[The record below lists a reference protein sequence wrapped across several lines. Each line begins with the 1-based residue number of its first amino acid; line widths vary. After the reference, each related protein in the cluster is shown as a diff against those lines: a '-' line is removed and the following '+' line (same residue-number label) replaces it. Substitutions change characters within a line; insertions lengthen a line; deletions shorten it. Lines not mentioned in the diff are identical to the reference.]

1 MNEAAFLTVVSD
13 DFSYLE
19 PDHFRDVPRYALP
32 QESALSSVQPVASRS
47 SAPPQAVKNPK
58 DDYGKYKEYDLGD
71 KGKVRLY
78 DDGGVLWIDA
88 NGDDLYYEP
97 GSDNA
102 KYFFGEAG
110 VRYPNVKRAERKQA
124 RAERREERRA
134 GEEDIGE
141 TGDDKK
147 KRDSRS
153 GKKAG
158 VFGAFLGS
166 FAKGFLKSDDA
177 PAEEPP
183 ATGGTDSDSGMDPTT
198 MALIAVGGVV
208 VLGGVIFLATR
219 K

>member
-32 QESALSSVQPVASRS
+32 QESALSSVQPVLSRS
-47 SAPPQAVKNPK
+47 SATSQAVKNPSDAYGTYKVYDSK
-58 DDYGKYKEYDLGD
+58 DWGQVK
-71 KGKVRLY
+71 LY
-78 DDGGVLWIDA
+78 DDGGALSGRT
-88 NGDDLYYEP
+88 GDYYEP
-97 GSDNA
+97 GTDDA
-102 KYFFGEAG
+102 KYLFGEAG
-110 VRYPNVKRAERKQA
+110 VRYPNVKRAERKEA
-124 RAERREERRA
+124 RAERREERRS

-141 TGDDKK
+141 TDEGGK

-166 FAKGFLKSDDA
+166 FAKGFLKSDDE
-177 PAEEPP
+177 PEAEPTD
-183 ATGGTDSDSGMDPTT
+183 TGGTGGGDAMDPTT

-208 VLGGVIFLATR
+208 LLGGVVFLATR

>member
-32 QESALSSVQPVASRS
+32 QESALSSVQPVASRG

-58 DDYGKYKEYDLGD
+58 GDGQFDIHKIDQLGF
-71 KGKVRLY
+71 VHLY
-78 DDGGVLWIDA
+78 DDGGAEVVDEEE
-88 NGDDLYYEP
+88 YYAP
-97 GSDNA
+97 GSEDA
-102 KYFFGEAG
+102 KELFKLAG
-110 VRYPNVKRAERKQA
+110 VRYPNLKREERKER

-141 TGDDKK
+141 AGDDKK

-177 PAEEPP
+177 SAEEPP
-183 ATGGTDSDSGMDPTT
+183 ATGGTDSGGGMDPTT

-208 VLGGVIFLATR
+208 VLGGVVFLATR

>member
-32 QESALSSVQPVASRS
+32 QESALSSVQPVSSRS
-47 SAPPQAVKNPK
+47 GATSQAVRNPS
-58 DDYGKYKEYDLGD
+58 DVYGKYTVHPLEHWGD
-71 KGKVRLY
+71 VKLY
-78 DDGGVLWIDA
+78 EDGGALVVSK
-88 NGDDLYYEP
+88 NEYYEP
-97 GSDNA
+97 GSEDA
-102 KYFFGEAG
+102 EYLFKEAG
-110 VRYPNVKRAERKQA
+110 VPYPKKAKRKQA
-124 RAERREERRA
+124 RAERREERRS

-141 TGDDKK
+141 TDNDGK

-166 FAKGFLKSDDA
+166 FAKGFLKSDDE
-177 PAEEPP
+177 PEAEPTD
-183 ATGGTDSDSGMDPTT
+183 TGGTGGGDAMDPTT

-208 VLGGVIFLATR
+208 LLGGVVFLATR

>member
-19 PDHFRDVPRYALP
+19 PEHFRDVPRYALP

-47 SAPPQAVKNPK
+47 SAPPQAVKNPS
-58 DDYGKYKEYDLGD
+58 DDYGKYTQHKQ
-71 KGKVRLY
+71 
-78 DDGGVLWIDA
+78 DDGSTIRFYSNGGVSYSDYNTEWV
-88 NGDDLYYEP
+88 YYEP
-97 GSDNA
+97 GSDTAAYYTDN
-102 KYFFGEAG
+102 KEIFTG
-110 VRYPNVKRAERKQA
+110 KKDKSSRKD
-124 RAERREERRA
+124 RKA

-141 TGDDKK
+141 AGDDKK

-166 FAKGFLKSDDA
+166 FAKGFLKSDDT
-177 PAEEPP
+177 PDEEPSD
-183 ATGGTDSDSGMDPTT
+183 TGGGGGEAGLDPTT
-198 MALIAVGGVV
+198 IALVAVGGVV
-208 VLGGVIFLATR
+208 LLGGVVFLATR

>member
-32 QESALSSVQPVASRS
+32 QESALSSVQPVSSRS
-47 SAPPQAVKNPK
+47 SATSQAVKYPS
-58 DDYGKYKEYDLGD
+58 DEYGKYTVHSLDGWGEVKFYESGE
-71 KGKVRLY
+71 VRAV
-78 DDGGVLWIDA
+78 DGSFF
-88 NGDDLYYEP
+88 YKP
-97 GSDNA
+97 GTEEA
-102 KYFFGEAG
+102 EALFEEAG
-110 VRYPNVKRAERKQA
+110 VRKVKRAQRKEA
-124 RAERREERRA
+124 RAERREERRS

-141 TGDDKK
+141 TDKDGK

-166 FAKGFLKSDDA
+166 FAKGFLKSDDE
-177 PAEEPP
+177 PEAEPTD
-183 ATGGTDSDSGMDPTT
+183 TGGTGGGDAMDPTT

-208 VLGGVIFLATR
+208 LLGGVVFLATR

>member
-47 SAPPQAVKNPK
+47 SAPPQAVKNPS
-58 DDYGKYKEYDLGD
+58 DVYGTYKVYDSKEWGEV
-71 KGKVRLY
+71 KLY
-78 DDGGVLWIDA
+78 DDGGALSGRT
-88 NGDDLYYEP
+88 GDYYEP
-97 GSDNA
+97 GSDDA
-102 KYFFGEAG
+102 KHLFEEAG

>member
-32 QESALSSVQPVASRS
+32 QESALSSVQPAASRS
-47 SAPPQAVKNPK
+47 SAPPQAVKNPSDENGNYTQHK
-58 DDYGKYKEYDLGD
+58 Q
-71 KGKVRLY
+71 
-78 DDGGVLWIDA
+78 DDGSVIRFYSNGGVSYSDYNTDWV
-88 NGDDLYYEP
+88 YYKP
-97 GSDNA
+97 GSDDAAFYTDN
-102 KYFFGEAG
+102 KEIFTGKKG
-110 VRYPNVKRAERKQA
+110 KSSRK
-124 RAERREERRA
+124 ERRA

-141 TGDDKK
+141 AGDDKK

-177 PAEEPP
+177 SAEEPP
-183 ATGGTDSDSGMDPTT
+183 ATGGTDSGGGMDPTT

-208 VLGGVIFLATR
+208 VLGGVVFLATR

>member
-47 SAPPQAVKNPK
+47 SAPPQAVKNPS
-58 DDYGKYKEYDLGD
+58 DVYGKYTQHKQ
-71 KGKVRLY
+71 
-78 DDGGVLWIDA
+78 DDGSVIRFYSNGGVSYSDHNTDWT
-88 NGDDLYYEP
+88 YYDP
-97 GSDNA
+97 GSEEAAFYNDN
-102 KYFFGEAG
+102 KEIFTGKKSESS
-110 VRYPNVKRAERKQA
+110 RK
-124 RAERREERRA
+124 EKRA

-141 TGDDKK
+141 TGNDKK

-166 FAKGFLKSDDA
+166 FAKGFLKSDDT
-177 PAEEPP
+177 PDEEPSD
-183 ATGGTDSDSGMDPTT
+183 TGGGGGSEAGMDSTT
-198 MALIAVGGVV
+198 IALVAVGGVV
-208 VLGGVIFLATR
+208 LLGGVVFLATR